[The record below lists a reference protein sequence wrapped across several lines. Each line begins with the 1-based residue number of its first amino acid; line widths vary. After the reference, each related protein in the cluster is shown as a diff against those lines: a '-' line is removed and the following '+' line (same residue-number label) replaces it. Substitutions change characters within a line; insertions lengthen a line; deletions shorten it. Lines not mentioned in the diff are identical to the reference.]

1 MSDVSNVVS
10 LPVAFRPHVIAGE
23 GAPENVSPRREFGQ
37 RKVGFLAGGFAEV
50 LDTARGRE
58 QPSDREQ
65 QDRIKRL
72 AREARNA
79 LDGGKHVDPSL
90 IVALA
95 ARISGVA
102 SHLEQLAAEAKAYGL
117 LKATVQLREHAGLLE
132 LCANEIDPTEP
143 SEPA

>member
-1 MSDVSNVVS
+1 MTADVIP
-10 LPVAFRPHVIAGE
+10 LPVPFRPHLIAGDPS
-23 GAPENVSPRREFGQ
+23 PENVSPREHFGQ
-37 RKVGFLAGGFAEV
+37 RRVGFLAGGFAHVPE
-50 LDTARGRE
+50 R
-58 QPSDREQ
+58 PSDREQ

-90 IVALA
+90 IVSLA

-102 SHLEQLAAEAKAYGL
+102 SHLEQLANEAKAYGL

-143 SEPA
+143 QEPA